1 MRLLYASSRSCAV
14 LVDPSGDYNTA
25 PYRLILNGR
34 DVGERDRSVASVFDL
49 LPDTEYVLEARR
61 GDEPIGAVMFRT
73 MKGMVALPASSQA
86 LFLRC
91 PDTIS

>member
-49 LPDTEYVLEARR
+49 LPDADYAIEARR
-61 GDEPIGAVMFRT
+61 GGETVGAVTFRT
-73 MKGMVALPASSQA
+73 RNSQLA
-86 LFLRC
+86 TNLSIFA
-91 PDTIS
+91 